1 MQGKIT
7 LLFNPDGL
15 TIRLADSNAEVCFLN
30 VSLTAEQA
38 LMAMSRQGRVDCEF
52 EANHLDKVGKV
63 ISHDTIIFEMPEKH
77 NFKDRE
83 SIASKLATEKCPE
96 GWEPDLY
103 FGSKDSFFYK
113 NGKEFC
119 QVSIVRWDDAR

>member
-7 LLFNPDGL
+7 LLFNPEGL
-15 TIRLADSNAEVCFLN
+15 TIKLADELAGVDFLK
-30 VSLTAEQA
+30 VTLTAEQA
-38 LMAMSRQGRVDCEF
+38 LQVMSRHGMVDCEF
-52 EANHLDKVGKV
+52 ETYGLDKVGKV
-63 ISHDTIIFEMPEKH
+63 ISRDTIVFEMPKDY
-77 NFKDRE
+77 NFWDRE

-96 GWEPDLY
+96 GWEPVLY

-119 QVSIVRWDDAR
+119 QVRIVRWDDA